1 MVQSLTRPTKGLFEG
16 KRWPFYRGC
25 RAGKQFK
32 EQESFKRYG
41 ITSIERTRSV
51 NRRSITAISGHVT
64 DNCTTICPEKPL
76 PAPGSKSMFA
86 LAFMVSNVQ
95 SLSPKIDE
103 VLVMISNANLDFA
116 CITKTWL
123 KDHINDHTV
132 SVSGYNIIRR
142 DRKVIDHGGVCMY
155 IRESIRFETL
165 SDLMDENFYGLKSAH
180 QGSQGEYCPLLLEL
194 FTICHVLVTAIAKC
208 PTIYSS
214 PYPK

>member
-16 KRWPFYRGC
+16 KHWPFYRGC
-25 RAGKQFK
+25 RAG
-32 EQESFKRYG
+32 
-41 ITSIERTRSV
+41 IERTRSV
-51 NRRSITAISGHVT
+51 NHHSVTAISGHVT

-103 VLVMISNANLDFA
+103 VRVMISNANLDFT

-155 IRESIRFETL
+155 VRESIGFETL
-165 SDLMDENFYGLKSAH
+165 SDLMDENFEFYGLKSAH
-180 QGSQGEYCPLLLEL
+180 QGSQGEYRPLLLEL
-194 FTICHVLVTAIAKC
+194 FTICHVPVTAIAKC